1 MNTELQISLS
11 NPQLVGS
18 YSFYWQTPSNS
29 WAVRYSYV
37 ADLNGDRID
46 EVIFA
51 GFETQPN
58 TPLEYDNTQLLIFGW
73 QNNQLVNKN
82 HLWFPDN
89 IDHVEGVGDLKF
101 GDFNG
106 DGLVD
111 FFTSAYTDMSHPVQA
126 YAFLNKGDHFE
137 RVALGSDQ
145 WQHGAAVYDFNRD
158 GFDDIVAVGWGQP
171 RVYVGSSSGLSRY
184 DASASLFGSGIA
196 VGDFLGDGSVSAV
209 VTDWSPAN
217 GPQDIA
223 LIKLTPNF
231 NGLNPGSQLESEF
244 VSLLPTPQLGS
255 ASHDIRSEA
264 LDFTGDGLL
273 DVIVFSYKFGHLGGD
288 ISRVQF
294 YANSGNGVF
303 EDVTAQRLIGYDT
316 SGVSTY
322 TPVIRDFN
330 RDGSLDIFMLD
341 ANWNFANS
349 TRFLMGTADGRFVE
363 SGREY
368 LSSQIPM
375 TSVATVA
382 KGPDGKF
389 HLVWDA
395 GSNGLASI
403 YSAPLS
409 FEINQEESASA
420 PAPAPAPGGG
430 GGGGGFISAPV
441 PSTTVSPPGRQEP
454 VENNFSTKT
463 PDIESFSMSARSAK
477 KSVGFVITE
486 GDVIDLSG
494 LAENLEQDLWW
505 SARAPKKKVDA
516 TGAVWFKK
524 GVLHVSTDADGKAEL
539 FAKIV
544 GVKAIDADDVIL
556 G

>member
-1 MNTELQISLS
+1 MSATYKISLS
-11 NPQLVGS
+11 TAQLIGS
-18 YSFYWQTPSNS
+18 YSFYWGAQSTS

-37 ADLNGDRID
+37 ADLDGDGAD

-58 TPLEYDNTQLLIFGW
+58 TPAEYDNTQIFIFGW
-73 QNNQLVNKN
+73 ENGNLVNKTSQ
-82 HLWFPDN
+82 WFPSN
-89 IDHVEGVGDLKF
+89 IEQVQGVGDVKF

-106 DGLVD
+106 DGRID
-111 FFTSAYTDMSHPVQA
+111 FFTTAYTDMNHPVQA
-126 YAFLNKGDHFE
+126 YAFLNRGGHFD
-137 RVALGSDQ
+137 RLDLGTDQ
-145 WQHGAAVYDFNRD
+145 WQHGAAVYDLNSD
-158 GFDDIVAVGWGQP
+158 GFDDVIPVGWGHS
-171 RVYVGSSSGLSRY
+171 RVYVGGADGLVRY
-184 DASASLFGSGIA
+184 DSAAAQFGSGVA

-255 ASHDIRSEA
+255 ASHDIRAEA

-273 DVIVFSYKFGHLGGD
+273 DVIVFSYEFGHLGGD

-409 FEINQEESASA
+409 FEINQEESA
-420 PAPAPAPGGG
+420 PAPAALD
-430 GGGGGFISAPV
+430 A
-441 PSTTVSPPGRQEP
+441 VSPPGRQET
-454 VENNFSTKT
+454 VEDTLLKKT
-463 PDIESFSMSARSAK
+463 LDIENFSMSARSAK
-477 KSVGFVITE
+477 KSAGFFVSE
-486 GDVIDLSG
+486 DDVIDLSG

-505 SARAPKKKVDA
+505 FARAPQKKVDA

-524 GVLHVSTDADGKAEL
+524 GMLYVSTDADNKPEL

-544 GVKAIDADDVIL
+544 GVKTLAPEDLIL